1 MRHPSTG
8 AMSIM
13 PLLSLALV
21 VSTALTTTGAAN
33 VSGTG
38 SDVSGKQT
46 VAVQNNGSHLSL
58 DNQVKR
64 LQQRIERR
72 FGVTASAYN
81 VKLALIER
89 RTLLGHRIDVGFSGL
104 TGMHAA
110 PSWAASLAEHPEW
123 IVFDSNKVSFSI
135 DQALVLASFDAEY
148 PAGMERATHAE
159 VTGTYDDNGILRATI
174 VGTPKDG
181 YVIDTVLAAKTIA
194 NAFAKQDPSV
204 IIPVEFQEGTVVKDG
219 VPLTLLA
226 TGKSEFAS
234 SPAGRKHNVR
244 KAMNERL
251 NAAIAPQG
259 QEFSFN
265 KTLGGPVTY
274 SRGWVDSLIIVNGNQ
289 LEPAAGGGI
298 CQAAT
303 TLYRSIVLAGLQVGK
318 RKPHSL
324 YVTYYKKF
332 GLGIDATIYPGKQ
345 DLTFTNDTPG
355 DIVILAHTNDKHEGF
370 VSLYGINDGRAV
382 AMDGPYLGAT
392 APDWM
397 QVNGRPVSSREV
409 VWNQTITRADG
420 TVTNNLIVSNYSKMP
435 ANSLA
440 KEFPAPVGL
449 ADFYD
454 PVEVPVETVAGNL

>member
-1 MRHPSTG
+1 
-8 AMSIM
+8 MSII

-21 VSTALTTTGAAN
+21 VSTALSASGAAQ
-33 VSGTG
+33 VVDMDSEQTG
-38 SDVSGKQT
+38 KIMA
-46 VAVQNNGSHLSL
+46 AVQNNGSHLSL

-64 LQQRIERR
+64 LQQRIEKR
-72 FGVTASAYN
+72 FGVAASAYN

-89 RTLLGHRIDVGFSGL
+89 RTLLGHRINVGFSGL

-110 PSWAASLAEHPEW
+110 PSWTASLAEHPEW
-123 IVFDSNKVSFSI
+123 MVFDSNKVSFGI
-135 DQALVLASFDAEY
+135 DQAFVLASFDAEY

-159 VTGTYDDNGILRATI
+159 VTGTYDDNGILRATV

-194 NAFAKQDPSV
+194 NAFAKQEQSV
-204 IIPVEFQEGTVVKDG
+204 VIPVEFQKGTVVKDG

-251 NAAIAPQG
+251 NGAIAPQG

-370 VSLYGINDGRAV
+370 VSLYGVDDGRTV

-392 APDWM
+392 APEWM

-435 ANSLA
+435 AASLA

-449 ADFYD
+449 ANFYD
-454 PVEVPVETVAGNL
+454 PVEVPVATVAGNL

>member
-1 MRHPSTG
+1 MKHPSTG

-21 VSTALTTTGAAN
+21 VSTALTASGAAQVLSADSDRPTSEVAAVKN
-33 VSGTG
+33 KG
-38 SDVSGKQT
+38 ST
-46 VAVQNNGSHLSL
+46 LSL

-64 LQQRIERR
+64 LQKRIESR

-81 VKLALIER
+81 VKLAVMER
-89 RTLLGHRIDVGFSGL
+89 RALLGNRIDVGFSGL

-123 IVFDSNKVSFSI
+123 IVFDANKVTFSV

-148 PAGMERATHAE
+148 PAGMERATHAQ
-159 VTGTYDDNGILRATI
+159 VTGTYDDKGVLRATI

-181 YVIDTVLAAKTIA
+181 YVIDTVLASQTIA
-194 NAFAKQDPSV
+194 KAFAKHETSA
-204 IIPVEFQEGTVVKDG
+204 IIPVEFQKGTVVKDG

-244 KAMNERL
+244 KAMNEQL
-251 NAAIAPQG
+251 NATIALQG

-303 TLYRSIVLAGLQVGK
+303 TLYRSIVLAGLPVGK

-324 YVTYYKKF
+324 YVTYYKKY

-355 DIVILAHTNDKHEGF
+355 DIVILSHTSDKHEGF
-370 VSLYGINDGRAV
+370 VSLYGIDDGRTV

-392 APDWM
+392 APEWM
-397 QVNGRPVSSREV
+397 KVNGRPVSSREV

-420 TVTNNLIVSNYSKMP
+420 TSTSNLIVSNYSKMP

-449 ADFYD
+449 ANFYD
-454 PVEVPVETVAGNL
+454 PEELPAESVAGNL

>member
-1 MRHPSTG
+1 MG
-8 AMSIM
+8 II

-21 VSTALTTTGAAN
+21 LSTALTVSSTAQVLSLDSEHTGEKMA
-33 VSGTG
+33 
-38 SDVSGKQT
+38 
-46 VAVQNNGSHLSL
+46 AVQNNGSHLSL

-89 RTLLGHRIDVGFSGL
+89 HTLLGHNINVGFSGL
-104 TGMHAA
+104 TGVHAA
-110 PSWAASLAEHPEW
+110 PSWVASLSEHPEW
-123 IVFDSNKVSFSI
+123 IVFNANKVSFGI

-148 PAGMERATHAE
+148 PAGMERATHAQVAE
-159 VTGTYDDNGILRATI
+159 TFEDNGVLRATI

-194 NAFAKQDPSV
+194 NAFAKQEQSV
-204 IIPVEFQEGTVVKDG
+204 IIPVEFQKGTVVKDG

-244 KAMNERL
+244 KAINEKL
-251 NAAIAPQG
+251 NATIAPQG
-259 QEFSFN
+259 KEFSFN

-303 TLYRSIVLAGLQVGK
+303 TLYRSIVLAGLPVGK

-345 DLTFTNDTPG
+345 DLTFVNDTPG
-355 DIVILAHTNDKHEGF
+355 DIVILAHTDDKHEGY
-370 VSLYGINDGRAV
+370 VSLYGVDDGRTV

-392 APDWM
+392 APEWM
-397 QVNGRPVSSREV
+397 KVNGRPVSSREV

-420 TVTNNLIVSNYSKMP
+420 SVTYNLIVSNYSKMP

-449 ADFYD
+449 ANFYD
-454 PVEVPVETVAGNL
+454 PVEEPAATVAGNL